1 MPEIDYAALAAQAIQ
16 IKPAAEWECQ
26 ALQCHFPI
34 GYRDALHV
42 MLILRPEED
51 QIISTEPIAPATA
64 EGQPHEFDTDGTPG
78 DAGRPDAPLGWHY
91 GTRGASKGK
100 LVRDVAPK
108 PAAAKPKPTAPELA
122 VAVAPVTFSV
132 PLMLGVDIST
142 ENGQRDVMALVAI
155 WLSNERDDDVASLLA
170 SLLRKL
176 VAAEAK
182 LAALTTPAA

>member
-108 PAAAKPKPTAPELA
+108 PAAAKPKPPAPEPVPTSMPVDEPEPKTCPQWKRYKRLVDKIFDTSRNLRRLRNELKCATTDLILA
-122 VAVAPVTFSV
+122 RAFE
-132 PLMLGVDIST
+132 D
-142 ENGQRDVMALVAI
+142 E
-155 WLSNERDDDVASLLA
+155 
-170 SLLRKL
+170 
-176 VAAEAK
+176 
-182 LAALTTPAA
+182 